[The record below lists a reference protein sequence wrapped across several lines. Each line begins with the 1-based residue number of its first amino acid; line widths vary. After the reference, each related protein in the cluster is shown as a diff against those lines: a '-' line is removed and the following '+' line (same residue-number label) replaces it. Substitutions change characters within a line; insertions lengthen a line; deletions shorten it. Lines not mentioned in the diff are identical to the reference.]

1 MIARNILNLRKAAN
15 LTQEQIAER
24 IGVARQTIAKWEN
37 GVSHS

>member
-37 GVSHS
+37 GVFHS